1 MHTEHGLALENNVLQ
16 LSAAGSA
23 GLRLDRFITDHL
35 KQSGQAVSR
44 TRVQDWIK
52 LGAVRVNGVL
62 CSASQKLSGR
72 ELVEV
77 WPQPLEASNAFSPD
91 PIDLNIAYL
100 DEEVLILDKP
110 AGIVVHP
117 APGHWRGTL
126 MNGLLH
132 WRPELSSLPR
142 AGIVHRLDRDTSG
155 LLMVGLQEASIVA
168 LQQAL
173 AARLTH
179 RIYLALVHGDASRL
193 DGLKIDCAIG
203 RDPVSRVRMAC
214 NGIAAKPASTT
225 IRHLSKKA
233 LGDGLWV
240 SLISCKLDTGR
251 THQIRV
257 HLASKGFALIGD
269 PLYGRVAADRALV
282 ASDDR
287 YEMFSSSGQA
297 LHASVLQLPHPSTQ
311 SMLRL
316 YSSPTW
322 SLGITMPT
330 LESLVELW
338 DLT

>member
-52 LGAVRVNGVL
+52 LGAVRVNDVL

-100 DEEVLILDKP
+100 DDEVLILDKP

-251 THQIRV
+251 MHQIRV
-257 HLASKGFALIGD
+257 HLASKGFA
-269 PLYGRVAADRALV
+269 
-282 ASDDR
+282 
-287 YEMFSSSGQA
+287 
-297 LHASVLQLPHPSTQ
+297 
-311 SMLRL
+311 
-316 YSSPTW
+316 
-322 SLGITMPT
+322 
-330 LESLVELW
+330 
-338 DLT
+338 

>member
-1 MHTEHGLALENNVLQ
+1 
-16 LSAAGSA
+16 
-23 GLRLDRFITDHL
+23 
-35 KQSGQAVSR
+35 
-44 TRVQDWIK
+44 
-52 LGAVRVNGVL
+52 
-62 CSASQKLSGR
+62 
-72 ELVEV
+72 
-77 WPQPLEASNAFSPD
+77 
-91 PIDLNIAYL
+91 
-100 DEEVLILDKP
+100 
-110 AGIVVHP
+110 
-117 APGHWRGTL
+117 

-287 YEMFSSSGQA
+287 YEMFGSSGQA
-297 LHASVLQLPHPSTQ
+297 LHASLLQLPHPSTQ